1 METIYFG
8 LGIVTALVIGL
19 LVIGVRMV
27 SRLRIKQLELQSTLD
42 YVEKYNQD
50 GRNELYREIE
60 DIRRNIS
67 REFEDAHKRISE
79 VKDEILRVIENNNR
93 DKESHMAHLS
103 REIENVNTEAHRHVD
118 ELNRYVDSRFDK
130 TIDNVSKLIADVYK
144 QSEKKDLLKD

>member
-8 LGIVTALVIGL
+8 LGIVTALVVGL

-67 REFEDAHKRISE
+67 REFEHVHKRINE
-79 VKDEILRVIENNNR
+79 VKDEILRVIEDNNR
-93 DKESHMAHLS
+93 DRDGHMAHLS